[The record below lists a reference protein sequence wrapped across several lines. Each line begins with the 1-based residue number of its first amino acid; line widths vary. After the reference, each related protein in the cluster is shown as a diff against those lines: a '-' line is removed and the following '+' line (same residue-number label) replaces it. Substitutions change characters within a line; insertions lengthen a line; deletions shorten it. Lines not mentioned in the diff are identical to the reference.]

1 LEDNSG
7 IRQLAPALQIISSE
21 DKMEIKFGNRI
32 IGMNQP
38 TYFIADIAAN
48 HDGDLERAKLLI
60 RLAKEAGADAAKFQ
74 NFDAPKIVSDYG
86 FSQMNAQVS
95 HQAAWKKSVV
105 EVYRAASIPFEWTM
119 TLKEECMD
127 IGIDYFSSPY
137 DFTAI
142 DFLDPYV
149 EVYKAGSGE
158 IDWIEALERM
168 AGKGKPLFLATGA
181 STIGEVQRAVHA
193 ILKINEQLVLMQ
205 CNTNY
210 TASPDNY
217 DHLHV
222 NVLKTYGTMFP
233 DVILGLSDH
242 THALAPVLGAVTLG
256 ARVIER
262 HFTDSNEREGPDHKF
277 AMDPENWAKM
287 VEETRLL
294 ERALGSS
301 DKFIV
306 ENEVQTAVVQ
316 RRCLRAARDI
326 KAGEVFT
333 REMIDV
339 LRPATPGAIKPYEI
353 PDVIGTKALVDMPV
367 GKELRWTDL
376 GA

>member
-1 LEDNSG
+1 MD
-7 IRQLAPALQIISSE
+7 
-21 DKMEIKFGNRI
+21 IKIGNRL
-32 IGMNQP
+32 IGP
-38 TYFIADIAAN
+38 SHPVYFIADIAAN
-48 HDGDLERAKLLI
+48 HDGDLERAKMLI
-60 RLAKEAGADAAKFQ
+60 RLAKKAGADAAKFQ
-74 NFDAPKIVSDYG
+74 NFRAPKIVSDYG
-86 FSQMNAQVS
+86 FRHMDGQVS
-95 HQAAWKKSVV
+95 HQAKWKKSVF
-105 EVYRAASIPFEWTM
+105 EVYQGASIPFEWTL
-119 TLKEECMD
+119 TLAEECEEA
-127 IGIDYFSSPY
+127 GIDYFSAPY
-137 DFTAI
+137 DFEAI

-149 EVYKAGSGE
+149 EIYKAGSGE

-168 AGKGKPLFLATGA
+168 ASKGKPFFVATGA

-193 ILKINEQLVLMQ
+193 ILKINRQLVLMQ

-210 TASPDNY
+210 TASAENY
-217 DHLHV
+217 DHLHL
-222 NVLKTYGTMFP
+222 NVLKTYAAMFP
-233 DVILGLSDH
+233 DVTLGLSDH

-277 AMDPENWAKM
+277 AMNPENWAWM

-301 DKFIV
+301 DKFIAG
-306 ENEVQTAVVQ
+306 NEQETAIVQ

-326 KAGEVFT
+326 QAGEVFT

-339 LRPATPGAIKPYEI
+339 LRPATPGAIKPHEI
-353 PDVIGTKALVDMPV
+353 RVVIGTKALVDIPK
-367 GKELRWTDL
+367 GKELRWLDL